1 MKRESTKWSALWNCV
16 KDKNNFLMKRN
27 ISFFKQKYIALFLET
42 YIFKISKNLIA
53 LTFFFAEGDTK
64 KDRYASAKAL
74 ALPVCRGKFQTLRLN
89 RSLKMMQLQ
98 KSLCPHFWNSDDKK
112 AQISMEVDF

>member
-1 MKRESTKWSALWNCV
+1 MKQ
-16 KDKNNFLMKRN
+16 N
-27 ISFFKQKYIALFLET
+27 ISFFKQKYIALFLEI

-74 ALPVCRGKFQTLRLN
+74 ANFKRYGLTDL
-89 RSLKMMQLQ
+89 LK
-98 KSLCPHFWNSDDKK
+98 
-112 AQISMEVDF
+112 